1 MMYEEKEGTIEEQN
15 KTKIKMLKDEF
26 HIKLS
31 SEDLNSLKSSKDRNE
46 LDRVARGILNLK
58 LK

>member
-1 MMYEEKEGTIEEQN
+1 MMYEEKEGTIEEQI

>member
-1 MMYEEKEGTIEEQN
+1 MMYEEKEGTIEEQI
-15 KTKIKMLKDEF
+15 KTKIKMLEDEF

-31 SEDLNSLKSSKDRNE
+31 FEDLNSLKSSKDRNE

>member
-1 MMYEEKEGTIEEQN
+1 MMYEEKEGTIEEQI
-15 KTKIKMLKDEF
+15 KTKIKMLEDEF

-31 SEDLNSLKSSKDRNE
+31 SEDLNNLKSSKDRNE

>member
-1 MMYEEKEGTIEEQN
+1 MMYEEKEGTIEEQI
-15 KTKIKMLKDEF
+15 KTKIKMLEDEF

-31 SEDLNSLKSSKDRNE
+31 FEDLNNLKSSKDRNE

>member
-1 MMYEEKEGTIEEQN
+1 MMYEEKEGTIEEQI

-31 SEDLNSLKSSKDRNE
+31 FEDLNSLKSPKDRNE